1 MILVIAMPC
10 FRLIVA
16 ALRKS
21 LRVRIS
27 IPTFLLIVALGT
39 IPTRL
44 LADAEFKMSLVVN
57 PETTWGLA
65 AQRFADAI
73 KYRTQGRIQ
82 IKNHFNGQ
90 LFAGQQLT
98 ELALLQQGVAD
109 LVIGSTINWSP
120 QVNELNLFSLPFM
133 FPSYM
138 ALDAVEAGEPGMRL
152 FKLIEQ
158 RGAVPLAWGE
168 NGFREVTNSKR
179 PIRHPEDLQ
188 GLKIRVPG
196 VPILAETFQA
206 LGANPVTMNF
216 DKMLIAVQQ
225 GTVDGQ
231 ENPIALIVP
240 YKLWEVHKYVT
251 LWDYAIDPLILAVNA
266 KTWASLNREDQNSFR
281 EVGKV
286 IMGLQKDEARAA
298 PVRPDKIVELLQDMY
313 GMEVVRLSRDELEAF
328 RQQTRVVYGKWAEKI
343 GIDLVGSAERIVQSG
358 KY

>member
-1 MILVIAMPC
+1 MSC
-10 FRLIVA
+10 FRQIVA
-16 ALRKS
+16 AFRKS

-27 IPTFLLIVALGT
+27 IPTFFLIVTLG
-39 IPTRL
+39 ILPTRR
-44 LADAEFKMSLVVN
+44 LAGAEFKMTIVVN
-57 PETTWGLA
+57 EATSWGLA
-65 AQRFADAI
+65 AQRFADAM
-73 KYRTQGRIQ
+73 KYRTQGRIE
-82 IKNHFNGQ
+82 IKNYFSGQ
-90 LFAGQQLT
+90 LFAGKQMT
-98 ELALLQQGVAD
+98 EFTVLQQGAAD
-109 LVIGSTINWSP
+109 FAIGGTLNWVP
-120 QVNELNLFSLPFM
+120 QLKELNLFGLPFM
-133 FPSYM
+133 FPSYT
-138 ALDAVEAGEPGMRL
+138 ALDAVEAGEPGTRL

-158 RGAVPLAWGE
+158 QGAVPIAWGE

-179 PIRHPEDLQ
+179 PIRRPEDLQ
-188 GLKIRVPG
+188 GLTIRVPPI
-196 VPILAETFQA
+196 PILVEIFQA

-216 DKMLIAVQQ
+216 DQMLSAVQQ

-240 YKLWEVHKYVT
+240 YKLWQEHKYIT

-266 KTWASLNREDQNSFR
+266 KTWASLSREDQNSLR

-298 PVRPDKIVELLQDMY
+298 PVRPDKIVELLHDMY
-313 GMEVVRLSRDELEAF
+313 GMDVVRLSAGDLQAF

>member
-1 MILVIAMPC
+1 
-10 FRLIVA
+10 
-16 ALRKS
+16 
-21 LRVRIS
+21 
-27 IPTFLLIVALGT
+27 
-39 IPTRL
+39 
-44 LADAEFKMSLVVN
+44 
-57 PETTWGLA
+57 
-65 AQRFADAI
+65 
-73 KYRTQGRIQ
+73 
-82 IKNHFNGQ
+82 
-90 LFAGQQLT
+90 
-98 ELALLQQGVAD
+98 LQQGVAD
-109 LVIGSTINWSP
+109 FVIGSTINWSP

-133 FPSYM
+133 FPSHT
-138 ALDAVEAGEPGMRL
+138 ALDAVEAGEPGTRL

-179 PIRHPEDLQ
+179 PIRRPEDLL

-216 DKMLIAVQQ
+216 DRMLIAVQQ

-266 KTWASLNREDQNSFR
+266 KTWASLSREDQNSLR

-298 PVRPDKIVELLQDMY
+298 PVRPDKIVELLICT
-313 GMEVVRLSRDELEAF
+313 EWRLSASRGTSLQRSATKPALPRLSSPIPSNF
-328 RQQTRVVYGKWAEKI
+328 KRHRCC
-343 GIDLVGSAERIVQSG
+343 LVSPPCESLWF
-358 KY
+358 

>member
-1 MILVIAMPC
+1 MMLVIAMSC

-21 LRVRIS
+21 LRARIS
-27 IPTFLLIVALGT
+27 IPTFLLIVTLGT

-44 LADAEFKMSLVVN
+44 LAGAEFKMSIVVN
-57 PETTWGLA
+57 EATSWGLA

-73 KYRTQGRIQ
+73 QYRTQGRIQ
-82 IKNHFNGQ
+82 IKNYFNGQ
-90 LFAGQQLT
+90 LFAGKQTT
-98 ELALLQQGVAD
+98 EFALLQQGAAD
-109 LVIGSTINWSP
+109 FAIGTTINWSP
-120 QVNELNLFSLPFM
+120 QVKELNLFSLPFM
-133 FPSYM
+133 FPSYT
-138 ALDAVEAGEPGMRL
+138 ALDAVEEGEPGTRL

-158 RGAVPLAWGE
+158 QGVVPIAWGE

-179 PIRHPEDLQ
+179 PIHRPEDLH

-196 VPILAETFQA
+196 IPIFVEIFQA
-206 LGANPVTMNF
+206 LSADPITMNF
-216 DKMLIAVQQ
+216 DQALIAFQQ

-240 YKLWEVHKYVT
+240 YKLWEVHKYIT

-266 KTWASLNREDQNSFR
+266 KTWASLSLEDQNAVR

-298 PVRPDKIVELLQDMY
+298 PVRPDKIVELLHDMY
-313 GMEVVRLSRDELEAF
+313 GMEVVRLSAVELEAF

-343 GIDLVGSAERIVQSG
+343 GNELVRGAERIVG
-358 KY
+358 NGN

>member
-1 MILVIAMPC
+1 MSC

-16 ALRKS
+16 AFRKS

-27 IPTFLLIVALGT
+27 IPTFLLIVTLG
-39 IPTRL
+39 IVPTRL
-44 LADAEFKMSLVVN
+44 LAGAEFKMSIVVN
-57 PETTWGLA
+57 ETTSWGLA

-82 IKNHFNGQ
+82 IKNYFNGQ
-90 LFAGQQLT
+90 IFAGKQTT
-98 ELALLQQGVAD
+98 EFALLQQGAAD
-109 LVIGSTINWSP
+109 FAIGSTLNWVS
-120 QVNELNLFSLPFM
+120 QVKELDLFGLPFM
-133 FPSYM
+133 FPSYT
-138 ALDAVEAGEPGMRL
+138 ALDAVEAGEPGTRL

-158 RGAVPLAWGE
+158 QGTVPIAWGGE
-168 NGFREVTNSKR
+168 NGFREVTNSKH
-179 PIRHPEDLQ
+179 PIRRPEDLH
-188 GLKIRVPG
+188 GLTIRVPPI
-196 VPILAETFQA
+196 PILAETFQA

-216 DKMLIAVQQ
+216 DQMLSAVQQ

-240 YKLWEVHKYVT
+240 YKLWEQHKYVT
-251 LWDYAIDPLILAVNA
+251 LWDYAIDQLILAVNA
-266 KTWASLNREDQNSFR
+266 KTWASLSLEDRNAVR
-281 EVGKV
+281 EVSRV

-328 RQQTRVVYGKWAEKI
+328 RQQTRVVYGTWAEKI
-343 GIDLVGSAERIVQSG
+343 GIDLVGSAERIVQAG

>member
-1 MILVIAMPC
+1 MILVSAMSC
-10 FRLIVA
+10 FRLLVA

-27 IPTFLLIVALGT
+27 IPTFLLIIALGT

-57 PETTWGLA
+57 RETTWGLA
-65 AQRFADAI
+65 AQRFADAA

-82 IKNHFNGQ
+82 IKNYFNGQ
-90 LFAGQQLT
+90 LFAGKQTT
-98 ELALLQQGVAD
+98 EFALLQQGDANFA
-109 LVIGSTINWSP
+109 IGSTINWSP
-120 QVNELNLFSLPFM
+120 QVKELNLFSLPFM
-133 FPSYM
+133 FPSYT
-138 ALDAVEAGEPGMRL
+138 ALDAVEAGEPGARL

-158 RGAVPLAWGE
+158 QGVVPIAWGE
-168 NGFREVTNSKR
+168 NGFRQVTNSKR
-179 PIRHPEDLQ
+179 PIHRPEDLQ
-188 GLKIRVPG
+188 GLRIRVPG
-196 VPILAETFQA
+196 IPIFVEIFQA
-206 LGANPVTMNF
+206 LGAKPVTMNF
-216 DKMLIAVQQ
+216 DQALIAFQQ

-231 ENPIALIVP
+231 ENPIALVVP
-240 YKLWEVHKYVT
+240 YKLWEVHKHIT

-266 KTWASLNREDQNSFR
+266 KTWASLSREDQNSLR
-281 EVGKV
+281 EVGKA

-328 RQQTRVVYGKWAEKI
+328 RQQTRAVYGKWDEKI
-343 GIDLVGSAERIVQSG
+343 GIDLVGSVERIVQGG